1 MLVIKLDRR
10 RPRSLFRQMLEQII
24 QLIDAGVLAPGYHMP
39 STRKLAERIG
49 VNRSTVVKV
58 YEELWALGY
67 VESTPGSYTLVRH
80 RKDIVSAGHRP
91 AAGKSRS
98 QESLQESVQMTP
110 QSARGGLPQSRCG
123 TLLQT
128 AREDQMNKG
137 TGVVRMDRLEPDPR
151 LINRQ
156 LFAAS
161 ARRAIH
167 DPDFDMFG
175 YCHPRGYPP
184 LRKTLVRHMQLH
196 GIHASDE
203 NILITS
209 GSQNSLQLIFQAYA
223 SPGKAVVVEAP
234 TYSMVIPLLR
244 QLGLKVLEVPM
255 DRDGMALEA
264 LRKVMATQ
272 PVCLVYSMPS
282 FHNPTGATMGQA
294 KREALLDLCHRHG
307 ALLIEDSIEEEMKFF
322 GKVHLPVKSM
332 DDKGVVLYLGSF
344 SKVLAPG
351 LRTAWIIAGEQHI
364 ERLSKVKTA
373 YELSSNTASQVILQ
387 HFCSSGGYELHI
399 RKMMR
404 VFRKR
409 MKTALGALKRHIP
422 HDLASWEEPLGGFL
436 IWLNIKPAIP
446 DLESRLERHGV
457 RVAQGSDF
465 FYTPHPG
472 QSIRISISKCDEQ
485 EIEEGIRRLGQALAQ
500 G

>member
-24 QLIDAGVLAPGYHMP
+24 GLIEAGVLAPGYHMP

-80 RKDIVSAGHRP
+80 RKDIVSAGHWP

-98 QESLQESVQMTP
+98 QESLQESAQMTP
-110 QSARGGLPQSRCG
+110 QSAI
-123 TLLQT
+123 
-128 AREDQMNKG
+128 
-137 TGVVRMDRLEPDPR
+137 RMDRLEPDPR

-161 ARRAIH
+161 ARKAVH

-184 LRKTLVRHMQLH
+184 LRKTLIRHMRLH

-255 DRDGMALEA
+255 ERDGMDLEA

-282 FHNPTGATMGQA
+282 FHNPTGTTMGQA
-294 KREALLDLCHRHG
+294 KREDLLDLCYRHG

-332 DDKGVVLYLGSF
+332 DDKGVVMYLGSF

-351 LRTAWIIAGEQHI
+351 FRTAWIIAGKQHI
-364 ERLSKVKTA
+364 ERLSGVRTA
-373 YELSSNTASQVILQ
+373 YELSSNTASQAILQ

-409 MKTALGALKRHIP
+409 MKTALGALKRNIP

-457 RVAQGSDF
+457 RVAHGSDF